1 MALLRN
7 TIALKRFLKFIVI
20 AVGIMIG
27 LLLIYVIAGL
37 TLHYIPVNKNADYQS
52 PNDVTIYLLSN
63 GVHTDV
69 VVPVKNEYMDWGHL
83 LKFEHTDTKDTMYR
97 FVGIGWGDK
106 GFYMQTPEWKD
117 LKISVAL
124 RAALHLGTAAIH
136 ATFYHIIDTTDP
148 NCVVVHISKE
158 DYIALAAFIKNSFL
172 YDSSGSSIHIPS
184 TNDGY
189 GDSDAFYEAKGSY
202 SLFYTC
208 NTWTNNA
215 LKAAN
220 QKAAWWALLDKGIL
234 YHYKK

>member
-1 MALLRN
+1 MKIKRVFRIILK
-7 TIALKRFLKFIVI
+7 TI
-20 AVGIMIG
+20 GIITG
-27 LLLIYVIAGL
+27 LLALYVIAGL
-37 TLHYIPVNKNADYQS
+37 TQYRIPVNKNVNYKA

-69 VVPVKNEYMDWGHL
+69 VVPVKNEYMDWRGL
-83 LKFEHTDTKDTMYR
+83 IKYEHTDSKDSSYP

-106 GFYMQTPEWKD
+106 GFYLQTPEWKD
-117 LKISVAL
+117 LKLSVAL
-124 RAALHLGTAAIH
+124 KAALHLSTAAIH
-136 ATFYHIIDTTDP
+136 ATFYKTVDTTI
-148 NCVVVHISKE
+148 VKSAVLHISKE
-158 DYIALAAFIKNSFL
+158 EYSDLVTFIKNNFL
-172 YDSSGSSIHIPS
+172 LDREGNSIHIPS

-215 LKAAN
+215 LKAAH
-220 QKAAWWALLDKGIL
+220 QKAALWVLLDKGIF